1 MVFKWSFKGVSR
13 EFQGYFKKFIECF
26 KKISKVC
33 QGSFKV
39 ISRKLEGCLKFRDDS
54 KHVSRKT
61 KECFKEDQRVCL
73 GKPKIV
79 SRKTKECFKEDRRV
93 FQGSFKGVSMVFQGV
108 SYSKKRGKSTYP
120 PQPSVPS

>member
-1 MVFKWSFKGVSR
+1 MLPL
-13 EFQGYFKKFIECF
+13 IECF

-61 KECFKEDQRVCL
+61 KECFKGAFRL
-73 GKPKIV
+73 L
-79 SRKTKECFKEDRRV
+79 
-93 FQGSFKGVSMVFQGV
+93 QGSFNGISKDLKGCPMEV
-108 SYSKKRGKSTYP
+108 
-120 PQPSVPS
+120 